1 MINNKQTCHLE
12 SPDNSWCS
20 VLYRHKVKNY
30 PYEQAGKGN
39 LAQGYSEQIC
49 FVQEKK
55 PSLAILCLLDNI
67 RQFHSVDLPGR
78 KLPGDPEQQTLLI
91 LTHTTSLQRWVC
103 LHGCLT
109 GALLFLARHLHWV
122 CISTAAGVQRA
133 KEPEKQGC
141 GQHLRNR
148 MPSIPQAIPL
158 ETGSESD
165 SLGAYTEKKT
175 PTTQH
180 VILCLPTYLSTS
192 CGISLLFLILPLL
205 CLPNHSSNE
214 TALMSALHF
223 SSLLLYPPFIFRT
236 HNTHTLLATCDAYVH
251 LFLHLSF
258 IILVSLYLETN
269 ATLFYLV
276 SRKKQPQ
283 QINPPTNTE
292 PKAQPPQSASLQI
305 FYAFYLI
312 VLCISNITV
321 FFP

>member
-1 MINNKQTCHLE
+1 
-12 SPDNSWCS
+12 
-20 VLYRHKVKNY
+20 
-30 PYEQAGKGN
+30 
-39 LAQGYSEQIC
+39 
-49 FVQEKK
+49 
-55 PSLAILCLLDNI
+55 
-67 RQFHSVDLPGR
+67 
-78 KLPGDPEQQTLLI
+78 
-91 LTHTTSLQRWVC
+91 
-103 LHGCLT
+103 
-109 GALLFLARHLHWV
+109 
-122 CISTAAGVQRA
+122 
-133 KEPEKQGC
+133 
-141 GQHLRNR
+141 
-148 MPSIPQAIPL
+148 
-158 ETGSESD
+158 
-165 SLGAYTEKKT
+165 
-175 PTTQH
+175 
-180 VILCLPTYLSTS
+180 
-192 CGISLLFLILPLL
+192 
-205 CLPNHSSNE
+205 
-214 TALMSALHF
+214 MSALHF